1 MLYIKENKQK
11 NRYEVYG
18 DEYGK
23 KEKVLKYIADY
34 LNERKVSFYGE
45 IIINIFDKGYYWT
58 ISVNGKE
65 TMALSKTEPGVYSNN
80 YYNYVV
86 FKNGCQSKKEFVE
99 TLFEAVK
106 SASNNIKEIPLKDT
120 FIELEKLGFA
130 IGLKAKNQDNTYY
143 IFYEG
148 YKVGTYNIESEFI
161 TCFGFTGKD
170 SYKLLRAKEELLNF
184 VLCKKETP
192 DNINF

>member
-1 MLYIKENKQK
+1 MLYIKEDKQK

-34 LNERKVSFYGE
+34 LNEKKVSFYGE
-45 IIINIFDKGYYWT
+45 IVINICDEGYYWT
-58 ISVNGKE
+58 IIVNGKK
-65 TMALSKTEPGVYSNN
+65 TMALSKTEPSVYSNN
-80 YYNYVV
+80 YYNYVA
-86 FKNGCQSKKEFVE
+86 FKKAEKAKKEFIE

-106 SASNNIKEIPLKDT
+106 SVSDNIKEIPLKCT
-120 FIELEKLGFA
+120 GSKLEKLGFQ

-143 IFYEG
+143 IYYEG
-148 YKVGTYNIESEFI
+148 YKIGTYNTENEFV
-161 TCFGFTGKD
+161 TCFGFTEKD
-170 SYKLLRAKEELLNF
+170 SYKLLRAKEMLLNF
-184 VLCKKETP
+184 VLCGKETP